1 MYGSVESVGM
11 LDADVREV
19 ALVGEVGDVDV
30 VRHGCHSSS
39 SGSCADLA
47 DLGIHEAS
55 SRMSSKLKRSM
66 FGERVADGV
75 GDAVVQLRDVAVDA
89 GVGVAGRSC
98 RTRDVVLI
106 W

>member
-47 DLGIHEAS
+47 DPHIHETS
-55 SRMSSKLKRSM
+55 SMMSSKLKRLM
-66 FGERVADGV
+66 FGERVAEGV
-75 GDAVVQLRDVAVDA
+75 GDAVVQLRDVAVDV

-98 RTRDVVLI
+98 RTRDAVLI